1 MVIFLL
7 RVLLAGAPEVGPA
20 GLRPEMF
27 SFLLRVLLPGA
38 PEAAP
43 AGLGPQMVTFLLRV
57 LLAGA
62 PFRALGAIL
71 GYLGAI
77 LSPFR
82 GSCGNSGL
90 PEPFWAPGAQIQG
103 S

>member
-1 MVIFLL
+1 MPPAGLEPEMVTFLL
-7 RVLLAGAPEVGPA
+7 RILLA
-20 GLRPEMF
+20 
-27 SFLLRVLLPGA
+27 GA

-62 PFRALGAIL
+62 PFRAPVAIL
-71 GYLGAI
+71 GHPGVI
-77 LSPFR
+77 LSPFK

-90 PEPFWAPGAQIQG
+90 LEPFWAPGAQIQG